1 MRDIEKKEVVKPK
14 TVKTVATKYLMK
26 IKKRIKSLKNKLSK
40 IEQQIK
46 TLEGEIKAIDV
57 DLAVNYDEVVA
68 DPEFFDKYNAKK
80 LSLDHLMDDW
90 AEVTEALDN
99 Y

>member
-1 MRDIEKKEVVKPK
+1 M
-14 TVKTVATKYLMK
+14 
-26 IKKRIKSLKNKLSK
+26 
-40 IEQQIK
+40 
-46 TLEGEIKAIDV
+46 